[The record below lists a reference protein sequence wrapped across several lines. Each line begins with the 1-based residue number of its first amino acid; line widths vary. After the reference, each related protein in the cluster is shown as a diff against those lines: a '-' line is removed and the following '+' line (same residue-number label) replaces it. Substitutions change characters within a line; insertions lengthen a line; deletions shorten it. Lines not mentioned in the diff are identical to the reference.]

1 MKGLIWNCRGIK
13 KKGVSSFLQNLIRE
27 HRFQFIGLQE
37 TMQPNIDDQF
47 LKYIDPLQSYL
58 WKWTPSNGRSGGIL
72 IGINIDRFDVG
83 GFSEGEYMLQM
94 NLWDKKERSKWNLI
108 VVYGAAQN
116 VRKDS
121 FLSEL
126 ASFCSRNKD
135 PFLIGGDFN
144 IIRFPYEKNK
154 PSAISRFTNTFNA
167 IIAAYELID
176 VNMSGGRFTWS
187 NNHSDPTLER
197 LDKILIS
204 KNWEDIFPHVLINKM
219 PREVSDHNP
228 LIIHTDA
235 NPPLTHLSFKFEL
248 SWLLQL

>member
-1 MKGLIWNCRGIK
+1 MKGLIWNCRDIK
-13 KKGVSSFLQNLIRE
+13 KNGVSSFLQNLIRE

-72 IGINIDRFDVG
+72 VGINIDRFDVG

-116 VRKDS
+116 DRKDS

-144 IIRFPYEKNK
+144 IIRFPSEKNK
-154 PSAISRFTNTFNA
+154 PSTISKFTNTFNA

-176 VNMSGGRFTWS
+176 VNMSGGRFT
-187 NNHSDPTLER
+187 
-197 LDKILIS
+197 
-204 KNWEDIFPHVLINKM
+204 
-219 PREVSDHNP
+219 
-228 LIIHTDA
+228 
-235 NPPLTHLSFKFEL
+235 
-248 SWLLQL
+248 